1 MLLAA
6 LAVMISLAR
15 TESTITRSTLV
26 TVASPGRCSRP
37 VKMSFR
43 FPGQVNAVARSGLS
57 FLFPG
62 QVVRFPC
69 SGQSGHPVRSAVP
82 FSRSGQSGHPVR
94 SAVPF
99 SRSGQSGHSPVARS
113 GQCGH
118 PVGPVALTGWAWSRS
133 GRPVNTILCGLGL
146 GVLGLRVEV
155 PGHSRLCYTEVFAGI
170 ENHEW

>member
-6 LAVMISLAR
+6 LAVVISLAR

-82 FSRSGQSGHPVR
+82 FSRSGQSGH
-94 SAVPF
+94 
-99 SRSGQSGHSPVARS
+99 SRVARS

-155 PGHSRLCYTEVFAGI
+155 PGHSLLCYTEVFAGI
-170 ENHEW
+170 ENHE